1 MHFQMKFLLFA
12 LLLFPLGAVA
22 DQDSDYLA
30 ARDAF
35 RAGNAVRFESYAA
48 RLKNSPLEPY
58 LAYYRLRLQLETAD
72 AATIQKFLTR
82 PDDTPVID
90 RLRGEWLKLLG
101 KNHQW
106 EAFAAEY
113 PHLLNED
120 AELNCYALQ
129 MRRRT
134 QENEALQEA
143 RKLWLSGNDD
153 LPESCTPLFEAAL
166 GSGVIGEADV
176 WLRMR
181 LALEAGNV
189 SLARKL
195 SAKLPLERRLSAVG
209 LGNAAA
215 DPQRYLSKA
224 KLDNASEAER
234 RVALFA
240 LQRLAKQL
248 PQLAYVQWQKVS
260 SYFNLEEQHYFY
272 AWLGYEAAT
281 RQDARALEW
290 FKAADGVPLTD
301 AQHAWRARAALRAL
315 NWQEVLASIV
325 SMSPQQQ
332 QEGAWR
338 YWNGRALKQLGLPK
352 NRQKY
357 FLP

>member
-120 AELNCYALQ
+120 TELNCYALQ

-166 GSGVIGEADV
+166 GSGVISEADV

-215 DPQRYLSKA
+215 DPAALSQQGQAGQCQRSRTQGGAVRFATTCQTIAAISLCA
-224 KLDNASEAER
+224 VGENFVVFQFGGA
-234 RVALFA
+234 ALF
-240 LQRLAKQL
+240 LCMVRL
-248 PQLAYVQWQKVS
+248 
-260 SYFNLEEQHYFY
+260 
-272 AWLGYEAAT
+272 
-281 RQDARALEW
+281 
-290 FKAADGVPLTD
+290 
-301 AQHAWRARAALRAL
+301 
-315 NWQEVLASIV
+315 
-325 SMSPQQQ
+325 
-332 QEGAWR
+332 
-338 YWNGRALKQLGLPK
+338 
-352 NRQKY
+352 
-357 FLP
+357 